1 MTQSSSFE
9 ELQEACRR
17 ALGVELD
24 PALAWEPILP
34 HVDMASLDC
43 YGLHDLSLWKTGK
56 MELDPLV
63 ESAAHQLLGAALL
76 DGLARRQDMRW
87 DRQLLS
93 VARAWSDWGSLAIE
107 AREAN
112 ILAHHV
118 RGLMDNG
125 NTANQDQQLAL
136 QLAYLCPKAWLLNE
150 DVFRAKLPGFGS
162 QRNGM
167 QGKPPGG
174 SLGPDER
181 DVLYR
186 YCYDEFAW
194 NSVDELMRFATLS
207 CSARIPKGN
216 LPHLLGVLT
225 GPHARPWSW
234 AMGLDKRLD
243 AESTA
248 TLVVHG
254 PTLMDRLST
263 LPWNPQDADCWGL
276 WCIVDAESYRWQDLG
291 IAHARV
297 LDAHPVMK
305 DAVERIW
312 SPAAA
317 LHDGHERSRA
327 AHRAYRETSTLSF
340 PLPSLDEEPGPS

>member
-1 MTQSSSFE
+1 MTQSSSFG

-34 HVDMASLDC
+34 HVNVASLDC

-56 MELDPLV
+56 MDLDPLV

-76 DGLARRQDMRW
+76 DGLVRRQDMRW

-93 VARAWSDWGSLAIE
+93 VARAWSDWGSRAIE
-107 AREAN
+107 VDKGD

-118 RGLMDNG
+118 RSLMANG
-125 NTANQDQQLAL
+125 TTANQDHQLAL
-136 QLAYLCPKAWLLNE
+136 QLAYLCPQAWQLSQ
-150 DVFRAKLPGFGS
+150 DIFRAKLPGFAG
-162 QRNGM
+162 QRQGM

-174 SLGPDER
+174 SLPPDER
-181 DVLYR
+181 DLLYR
-186 YCYDEFAW
+186 YCYDEFSW
-194 NSVDELMRFATLS
+194 SSVDELMRFATLS

-225 GPHARPWSW
+225 GLHHRPWTW
-234 AMGLDKRLD
+234 AMGLDKRLGG
-243 AESTA
+243 ESTA
-248 TLVVHG
+248 TLTRHG
-254 PTLMDRLST
+254 PALMERLAS
-263 LPWNPQDADCWGL
+263 LPWAPDNADCWGL

-291 IAHARV
+291 IAHACV

-305 DAVERIW
+305 DAVARIW

-327 AHRAYRETSTLSF
+327 AHRAYRETNTLSF
-340 PLPSLDEEPGPS
+340 PLPNLDEEPRPS